1 MVSRLVKARL
11 ARRPTGP
18 KGPQKK
24 DKPMLKNV
32 WEGFLPG
39 YKTYIVV
46 VVMLAIVIAEQVFGV
61 KIPGVSIGDD
71 WMQVVLAA
79 LGFGGLR
86 AGVAGK

>member
-1 MVSRLVKARL
+1 MVIRTSRARL
-11 ARRPTGP
+11 LTRRRRVA
-18 KGPQKK
+18 KK
-24 DKPMLKNV
+24 EKTMLRNV

-46 VVMLAIVIAEQVFGV
+46 AVMLVIVVAEQVFGV
-61 KIPGVSIGDD
+61 KVPGVSIGDD
-71 WMQVVLAA
+71 WLQAVLVA